1 MLVSF
6 SSSSENEKPNPSLS
20 DVAEE
25 SPDVS
30 GEGVTDISGFGSA
43 VSFVLSVALSVV
55 LSDVLSD
62 VLAAVLSVVISD
74 VFSEELPSVLMPVV
88 PVGTPELPLP
98 PAYFKAKI
106 TVPAITIHIPEASS
120 PVTMFSLRFLLLRT
134 VNPL

>member
-55 LSDVLSD
+55 LSDVLSEALSD

-98 PAYFKAKI
+98 PAYF
-106 TVPAITIHIPEASS
+106 
-120 PVTMFSLRFLLLRT
+120 
-134 VNPL
+134 